1 MSSEEEL
8 ENQAFKV
15 QDRRRFHP
23 DGSPV
28 EGSEPAEK
36 ANPPQATAEKADSP
50 PPSPTSAAE
59 ERPRDIPADFASL
72 VLSLAAGAQ
81 SSLGISPHPLTGK
94 PEKNL
99 PQAKYS
105 IDLLGMLQEKT
116 RGNLGPEE
124 AKLLEALLFDLRMR
138 YVEANAS

>member
-15 QDRRRFHP
+15 KDRRRFHP
-23 DGSPV
+23 DGTPV
-28 EGSEPAEK
+28 ETPPEAEK
-36 ANPPQATAEKADSP
+36 ATSPQNTEEKAPPQAAP
-50 PPSPTSAAE
+50 E
-59 ERPRDIPADFASL
+59 EQPHEIPADFSSL
-72 VLSLAAGAQ
+72 ILSLAAGAQ
-81 SSLGISPHPLTGK
+81 SALGISPHPLTGK

-124 AKLLEALLFDLRMR
+124 AKLLEALLYDLRMR
-138 YVEANAS
+138 YVEAQTSS